1 MSSDRRGNWN
11 WRDVPWALATSAQGG
26 LLIALPVV
34 AGLALGYWLDG
45 RFGTL
50 PWITLVLTL
59 VGALLGPVL
68 LYRWVMSVVQRRM
81 EGKQDEENS

>member
-1 MSSDRRGNWN
+1 MSSNRHGNWN

-59 VGALLGPVL
+59 IGALLGPVL

-81 EGKQDEENS
+81 ERKQDEENS

>member
-1 MSSDRRGNWN
+1 MSSDRHGNWN

-45 RFGTL
+45 
-50 PWITLVLTL
+50 
-59 VGALLGPVL
+59 
-68 LYRWVMSVVQRRM
+68 
-81 EGKQDEENS
+81 